1 MRDATRI
8 TPIAMLLFG
17 GALQAQCPSYRI
29 SIFQNQSSRT
39 EIKVCAK
46 VDKKRQAIGIQTV
59 HLYKHWLR
67 FTASPNLA
75 VLIKLLRAEVE
86 RLLLAKADEPA
97 AAIWD
102 QAGVIRDLVGKL
114 LREEAGP
121 RGA

>member
-1 MRDATRI
+1 M
-8 TPIAMLLFG
+8 
-17 GALQAQCPSYRI
+17 
-29 SIFQNQSSRT
+29 
-39 EIKVCAK
+39 
-46 VDKKRQAIGIQTV
+46 DKKRQAIGIQTV

-102 QAGVIRDLVGKL
+102 QAGVVRDLVGKL
-114 LREEAGP
+114 LREEAAGP